1 MPGAPAG
8 LFAQPMKLANPAR
21 HMDQPAPYQSSPEQ
35 LALDQTTADTAA
47 ARSVTDKPAVDQ
59 SKAVVLPD
67 WVRLQKALSV
77 ESEHGF
83 NNIAGHQQRFNEFLA
98 DSLVS
103 GAQAL
108 SVPLA
113 SQISADKWQTL
124 ADRFTQ
130 YGDLS
135 FSQRQHLVADTRRFL
150 HRARQTADALPLLA
164 ESGASYGPT
173 EADRSG
179 SAKSTAKSVTK
190 SKKTSARR
198 SAKSPKTTDVT
209 GLVNRPT
216 SSHPLDQPL
225 TYLKGIGPHK
235 AEKLAKLGLLS
246 IRDALFYY
254 PRDYIDYARQVKIKD
269 LVPGETVTIVATV
282 KRCNCFNSPRNS
294 KLTIFELTVYDSSS
308 RLKISRFLAGTH
320 FRSRGWQERQKR
332 LYPPGSVVAISGLV
346 KQSKYGINIDSPEI
360 ELLGGEGDAI
370 DSLTI
375 GRVVP
380 VYPLTDG
387 VGADLIRRAV
397 VAALPSAVDLRD
409 PLPRGLREQYAL
421 VDLAVAIAHIHFPPD
436 SETLAQARRRL
447 VFDEFF
453 YLQLGLLRRRQKQQ
467 QQQTHIQMA
476 PTGELIDAFYQ
487 VLPFKLTGAQQR
499 VTQEILHDLQ
509 SSAPMNR
516 LVQGD
521 VGSGK
526 TVVAVIGIL
535 AAIQAG
541 YQAAL
546 MAPTEVLAEQH
557 YRKLVEWFNLLHLPV
572 ELLTG
577 STKAAKRRQIHQE
590 LLTGELPVLV
600 GTHAL
605 IEDPVKFSNLGLVTI
620 DEQHRFGVAQRA
632 RLQQKGDNPHVL
644 TLTATPIPRTLA
656 LTIHGDLDVSQ
667 IDELPPGRKAIQT
680 TVLGGRERADAYDLI
695 RREIAKGRQV
705 YIVLPLV
712 EESEKLDLRSAIEEH
727 QRLQETIFPEFQV
740 GLLHG
745 RMSSADKDAAISAFR
760 AQTTQILVST
770 TVVEVGV
777 DVPNATVM
785 LIEHAE
791 RFGLSQL
798 HQLRGRVG
806 RGGDQSYCLLMSSS
820 KSEPAMQRLRVLE
833 QSQDGFFISEMDMR
847 FRGPGQVLG
856 TRQSGLPDFALAS
869 LVEDQEVLEQ
879 ARTAA
884 TKVLAAESELGE
896 DGLSRWPLMEK
907 ELARRYQKL
916 MGGAILT

>member
-1 MPGAPAG
+1 MDSTSPKQLG
-8 LFAQPMKLANPAR
+8 L
-21 HMDQPAPYQSSPEQ
+21 EQ
-35 LALDQTTADTAA
+35 LTATTAPKTQ
-47 ARSVTDKPAVDQ
+47 AVSSQ
-59 SKAVVLPD
+59 AVVDHSMESEPSLPD

-77 ESEHGF
+77 ESERGF
-83 NNIAGHQQRFNEFLA
+83 NNIEGHQQLFSEFVA
-98 DSLVS
+98 SSLINGVK
-103 GAQAL
+103 AL
-108 SVPLA
+108 SV
-113 SQISADKWQTL
+113 TL
-124 ADRFTQ
+124 AGQLKDQGKWHSLAERFGQ
-130 YGDLS
+130 YGELS

-150 HRARQTADALPLLA
+150 HRARQMADSLPLLA
-164 ESGASYGPT
+164 EGGGSYNGKNNPSKAVSSQGRSISSKSAAGKNSG
-173 EADRSG
+173 G
-179 SAKSTAKSVTK
+179 SPKKSTAKRK
-190 SKKTSARR
+190 GKPPK
-198 SAKSPKTTDVT
+198 AKDVT
-209 GLVNRPT
+209 GLSDRPNST
-216 SSHPLDQPL
+216 HPLDKPL
-225 TYLKGIGPHK
+225 TYLKGIGPYK

-246 IRDALFYY
+246 LRDALFYY

-282 KRCNCFNSPRNS
+282 KRCNCFNSPRNP
-294 KLTIFELTVYDSSS
+294 KLTLFDLTVYDTTSK
-308 RLKISRFLAGTH
+308 LKINRFFAGSH

-332 LYPPGSVVAISGLV
+332 LYPPGAVVAISGLV
-346 KQSKYGINIDSPEI
+346 KQTKYGINIDNPEI
-360 ELLGGEGDAI
+360 EVLGSADDSI
-370 DSLTI
+370 DSLKI

-380 VYPLTDG
+380 VYPLTEG
-387 VGADLIRRAV
+387 VGADLVRKAV
-397 VAALPSAVDLRD
+397 VAALPSVVELRD
-409 PLPRGLREQYAL
+409 PLPRALREKYELA
-421 VDLAVAIAHIHFPPD
+421 DLAVAIAHIHFPPD
-436 SETLAQARRRL
+436 TETLAAARRRL

-453 YLQLGLLRRRQKQQ
+453 YLQLGLLRRRKEQQKE
-467 QQQTHIQMA
+467 QTKVQMA
-476 PTGELIDAFYQ
+476 PTGELIDAFYE
-487 VLPFKLTGAQQR
+487 VLPFKFTGAQSR
-499 VTQEILHDLQ
+499 VVQEILTDLQ
-509 SSAPMNR
+509 STAPMNR

-526 TVVAVIGIL
+526 TVVAVVGIL

-577 STKAAKRRQIHQE
+577 STKTAKRKQIHKE
-590 LLTGELPVLV
+590 LMTGELPVLV

-605 IEDPVKFSNLGLVTI
+605 IEDPVKFTNLGLVAI

-667 IDELPPGRKAIQT
+667 IDELPPGRKAINT
-680 TVLGGRERADAYDLI
+680 TVLGGRERKDAYDLI
-695 RREIAKGRQV
+695 RREIAQGRQV

-727 QRLQETIFPEFQV
+727 TRLQETIFPEFSV

-745 RMSSADKDAAISAFR
+745 RMSSADKDAAITAFR
-760 AQTTQILVST
+760 DQATQILVST

-806 RGGDQSYCLLMSSS
+806 RGAAQSHCLLMTGS
-820 KSEPAMQRLRVLE
+820 KSEVAMQRLRVME

-869 LVEDQEVLEQ
+869 LVEDQEVLEV

-884 TKVLAAESELGE
+884 ANLLAQKSDDGDETK

-907 ELARRYQKL
+907 ELKRRYQKL

>member
-1 MPGAPAG
+1 MAQTTQTTEQTTQTTQN
-8 LFAQPMKLANPAR
+8 AQPRLPA
-21 HMDQPAPYQSSPEQ
+21 
-35 LALDQTTADTAA
+35 
-47 ARSVTDKPAVDQ
+47 
-59 SKAVVLPD
+59 LPD

-77 ESEHGF
+77 ESERGF
-83 NNIAGHQQRFNEFLA
+83 NNIEGHQQLFSEFLSS
-98 DSLVS
+98 SLLS
-103 GAQAL
+103 GCAAF
-108 SVPLA
+108 SDN
-113 SQISADKWQTL
+113 SNHTNGDKWQDL
-124 ADRFTQ
+124 AERFNS
-130 YGDLS
+130 YADLS

-150 HRARQTADALPLLA
+150 HRARQTADSLPLLA
-164 ESGASYGPT
+164 ENGASYAAS
-173 EADRSG
+173 ADG
-179 SAKSTAKSVTK
+179 SSSKGKKTTGAKPKSTAAKRK
-190 SKKTSARR
+190 SKA
-198 SAKSPKTTDVT
+198 PKTTDIT
-209 GLVNRPT
+209 GLVDRPN
-216 SSHPLDQPL
+216 SSHPLDKPL
-225 TYLKGIGPHK
+225 THLKGIGAYK

-246 IRDALFYY
+246 LRDVLFYY

-269 LVPGETVTIVATV
+269 LVPGETVTLVATV
-282 KRCNCFNSPRNS
+282 KKCSCFNSPRNA
-294 KLTIFELTVYDSSS
+294 KLTIFEMTVYDSSS

-332 LYPPGSVVAISGLV
+332 LYPSGTVVAISGLV
-346 KQSKYGINIDSPEI
+346 KQTKYGINIDSPEV
-360 ELLGGEGDAI
+360 EVLGGPDDAI
-370 DSLTI
+370 ESLTV

-380 VYPLTDG
+380 VYPLTEG
-387 VGADLIRRAV
+387 VGADIVRKAV
-397 VAALPSAVDLRD
+397 VAALPAVVELRD
-409 PLPRGLREQYAL
+409 PLPKALREKYEL
-421 VDLAVAIAHIHFPPD
+421 VDLAIAIAHIHFPPSTD
-436 SETLAQARRRL
+436 ELAIARRRL

-453 YLQLGLLRRRQKQQ
+453 YLQLGLLRRRALQQ
-467 QQQTHIQMA
+467 QAQTSVQMA
-476 PTGELIDAFYQ
+476 PTGELIEAFYN
-487 VLPFKLTGAQQR
+487 VLPFKFTNAQQR
-499 VTQEILHDLQ
+499 VAQEILNDLQ
-509 SSAPMNR
+509 ESSPMNR

-526 TVVAVIGIL
+526 TVVAVVGIL

-577 STKAAKRRQIHQE
+577 STKAAKRRQIHSE

-605 IEDPVKFSNLGLVTI
+605 IEDPVKFHNLGLVAI

-632 RLQQKGDNPHVL
+632 KLQQKGDNPHVL

-667 IDELPPGRKAIQT
+667 IDELPPGRKAIKT
-680 TVLGGRERADAYDLI
+680 NVLGSKERSDAYDLI
-695 RREIAKGRQV
+695 RREIAQGRQV

-727 QRLQETIFPEFQV
+727 ERLQGTIFPDFQV

-760 AQTTQILVST
+760 EQATQILVST

-777 DVPNATVM
+777 DVPNATIM

-806 RGGDQSYCLLMSSS
+806 RGGDQSFCLLMTNS
-820 KSEPAMQRLRVLE
+820 KSDVAMQRLRVME

-869 LVEDQEVLEQ
+869 LVEDQEVLEI

-884 TKVLAAESELGE
+884 ASVLAQESPDG
-896 DGLSRWPLMEK
+896 DGLTRWPLMEK
-907 ELARRYQKL
+907 ELERRYQKL

>member
-1 MPGAPAG
+1 MAKLETTTQAP
-8 LFAQPMKLANPAR
+8 
-21 HMDQPAPYQSSPEQ
+21 
-35 LALDQTTADTAA
+35 T
-47 ARSVTDKPAVDQ
+47 
-59 SKAVVLPD
+59 LPD

-77 ESEHGF
+77 ESERGF
-83 NNIAGHQQRFNEFLA
+83 NNIEGHQQLFSEFLA
-98 DSLVS
+98 QSLRSGEKTLSNNLAGQVS
-103 GAQAL
+103 SDKWKAL
-108 SVPLA
+108 SE
-113 SQISADKWQTL
+113 
-124 ADRFTQ
+124 RFDS
-130 YGDLS
+130 YKELS

-150 HRARQTADALPLLA
+150 HRARQAADAMPLLA
-164 ESGASYGPT
+164 EQGSEYSTSKSGRAKASV
-173 EADRSG
+173 SG
-179 SAKSTAKSVTK
+179 TNKDTRASEKKKTGTAKR
-190 SKKTSARR
+190 KT
-198 SAKSPKTTDVT
+198 KSPKATDVT
-209 GLVNRPT
+209 GLVNRPN
-216 SSHPLDQPL
+216 SNHPLDKPL
-225 TYLKGIGPHK
+225 TYLKGIGPSK
-235 AEKLAKLGLLS
+235 SEKLAKLGLLS
-246 IRDALFYY
+246 LRDALFYY

-294 KLTIFELTVYDSSS
+294 KLTIFELTVYDSTS
-308 RLKISRFLAGTH
+308 RLKLSRFLAGNH

-360 ELLGGEGDAI
+360 EVLGGEGDSI
-370 DSLTI
+370 ESLKV

-380 VYPLTDG
+380 IYPLTEG
-387 VGADLIRRAV
+387 VGADLVRKAV
-397 VAALPSAVDLRD
+397 VASLPSVVELRD
-409 PLPRGLREQYAL
+409 PLPRALREKYEL
-421 VDLAVAIAHIHFPPD
+421 VDLAVAIAHIHFPP
-436 SETLAQARRRL
+436 STEELATARRRL

-453 YLQLGLLRRRQKQQ
+453 YLQLGLLRRRAEQQKE
-467 QQQTHIQMA
+467 QTNIQMA
-476 PTGELIDAFYQ
+476 PTGELIESFYK
-487 VLPFKLTGAQQR
+487 VLPFTFTGAQQR
-499 VTQEILHDLQ
+499 VAQEILNDLQ
-509 SSAPMNR
+509 ASAPMNR

-526 TVVAVIGIL
+526 TVVAVVGIL
-535 AAIQAG
+535 AAIQSG

-577 STKAAKRRQIHQE
+577 STKAAKRRQIHKE

-605 IEDPVKFSNLGLVTI
+605 IEDPVKFTNLGLVTI

-632 RLQQKGDNPHVL
+632 KLQQKGDNPHVL

-667 IDELPPGRKAIQT
+667 IDELPPGRKAIKP
-680 TVLGGRERADAYDLI
+680 TVLGGKERADAYDLI
-695 RREIAKGRQV
+695 RREIAEGRQV

-712 EESEKLDLRSAIEEH
+712 EESEKLDLRSAVEEH
-727 QRLQETIFPEFQV
+727 NRLQETIFPDFQV

-745 RMSSADKDAAISAFR
+745 RMSSADKDAAISTFR
-760 AQTTQILVST
+760 EQGTQILVST

-777 DVPNATVM
+777 DIPNASVM

-806 RGGDQSYCLLMSSS
+806 RGADKSYCLLMTSS
-820 KSEPAMQRLRVLE
+820 KSEVAMQRLRVME

-869 LVEDQEVLEQ
+869 LVEDQEVLEL

-884 TKVLAAESELGE
+884 TNVLNQEVKKG
-896 DGLSRWPLMEK
+896 DGLTRWPLMEK
-907 ELARRYQKL
+907 ELERRYQKL

>member
-1 MPGAPAG
+1 MDPAT
-8 LFAQPMKLANPAR
+8 
-21 HMDQPAPYQSSPEQ
+21 SSQQ
-35 LALDQTTADTAA
+35 LALDQLAAD
-47 ARSVTDKPAVDQ
+47 DKTVADA
-59 SKAVVLPD
+59 SAGALPD
-67 WVRLQKALSV
+67 WVRLQKALGV
-77 ESEHGF
+77 ESERGF
-83 NNIAGHQQRFNEFLA
+83 NNIEGHQQRFSEFVSS
-98 DSLVS
+98 SLLS
-103 GAQAL
+103 GLKAL
-108 SVPLA
+108 STSLQ
-113 SQISADKWQTL
+113 SQLKDGDKWKSL
-124 ADRFTQ
+124 AERFDH
-130 YGDLS
+130 YSELS

-150 HRARQTADALPLLA
+150 HRARQTADSLPLLA
-164 ESGASYGPT
+164 ENGGSY
-173 EADRSG
+173 RSDSVRKNSSSNGG
-179 SAKSTAKSVTK
+179 SAEGKASSLKSSQPADSADKTKAAKR
-190 SKKTSARR
+190 KK
-198 SAKSPKTTDVT
+198 KSPKTTDVT
-209 GLVNRPT
+209 GLLNR
-216 SSHPLDQPL
+216 SDSNHPLDRPL
-225 TYLKGIGPHK
+225 TYLKGVGAYK

-282 KRCNCFNSPRNS
+282 KGCNCFSSPRNP
-294 KLTIFELTVYDSSS
+294 KLTMFDLTVYDSSS
-308 RLKISRFLAGTH
+308 RLKINRFFAGAH

-332 LYPPGSVVAISGLV
+332 LYPPGSIVAISGLV
-346 KQSKYGINIDSPEI
+346 KQTKYGINIDNPEI
-360 ELLGGEGDAI
+360 EVLGGEGDSI

-380 VYPLTDG
+380 VYPLTEG
-387 VGADLIRRAV
+387 VGADLVRKTV
-397 VAALPSAVDLRD
+397 VASLPSAVALQD
-409 PLPRGLREQYAL
+409 PLPRGLREKYGL
-421 VDLAVAIAHIHFPPD
+421 VDLVVAIAHIHFPPSTED
-436 SETLAQARRRL
+436 LAAARRRL

-453 YLQLGLLRRRQKQQ
+453 YLQLGLLRRRKEQQ
-467 QQQTHIQMA
+467 QQQTTVQMA
-476 PTGELIDAFYQ
+476 PTGKLIDTFYK
-487 VLPFKLTGAQQR
+487 VLPFKFTGAQQR
-499 VTQEILHDLQ
+499 VVQEILNDLQ
-509 SSAPMNR
+509 ATAPMNR

-526 TVVAVIGIL
+526 TVVAVVGIL

-577 STKAAKRRQIHQE
+577 STKTAKRKKIHKE
-590 LLTGELPVLV
+590 LMTGELPVLV

-605 IEDPVKFSNLGLVTI
+605 IEDPVKFSNLGLVAI

-632 RLQQKGDNPHVL
+632 KLQQKGNNPHVL

-667 IDELPPGRKAIQT
+667 IDELPPGRKAIKT

-695 RREIAKGRQV
+695 RREIAQGRQI

-727 QRLQETIFPEFQV
+727 ARLQETIFPELHV

-745 RMSSADKDAAISAFR
+745 RMSSADKDAAITAFR
-760 AQTTQILVST
+760 QQETQILVST

-806 RGGDQSYCLLMSSS
+806 RGGDQSFCLLMTSS
-820 KSEPAMQRLRVLE
+820 KSEVAMQRLRVME

-869 LVEDQEVLEQ
+869 LVEDQEVLEL

-884 TKVLAAESELGE
+884 TKVLEAETPSGK
-896 DGLSRWPLMEK
+896 DGLTMWPLMEQ
-907 ELARRYQKL
+907 ELKRRYQKL

>member
-1 MPGAPAG
+1 MAQSTPTPSTVTTAPHSAPA
-8 LFAQPMKLANPAR
+8 
-21 HMDQPAPYQSSPEQ
+21 
-35 LALDQTTADTAA
+35 
-47 ARSVTDKPAVDQ
+47 
-59 SKAVVLPD
+59 LPD

-77 ESEHGF
+77 ESERGF
-83 NNIAGHQQRFNEFLA
+83 NNIEGHQKHFNEFLSE
-98 DSLVS
+98 SLQS
-103 GAQAL
+103 GRKA
-108 SVPLA
+108 LA
-113 SQISADKWQTL
+113 SNLSGQVSADKWESL
-124 ADRFTQ
+124 SERFDS
-130 YGDLS
+130 YAELS

-150 HRARQTADALPLLA
+150 HRARQAAESLPLLVAA
-164 ESGASYGPT
+164 ESGSSYQPSG
-173 EADRSG
+173 AKSSKSSSAAASG
-179 SAKSTAKSVTK
+179 SK
-190 SKKTSARR
+190 SKSNRAKRKT
-198 SAKSPKTTDVT
+198 KSPKTKDVT
-209 GLVNRPT
+209 GLVNRPNST
-216 SSHPLDQPL
+216 HPLDKPL
-225 TYLKGIGPHK
+225 TYLKGIGPNK
-235 AEKLAKLGLLS
+235 SEKLAKLGLLS
-246 IRDALFYY
+246 LRDALFYF

-308 RLKISRFLAGTH
+308 RLKLSRFLAGNH

-332 LYPPGSVVAISGLV
+332 LYPPGSIVAISGLV

-360 ELLGGEGDAI
+360 EVLGGEGDQI
-370 DSLTI
+370 ESLKV

-380 VYPLTDG
+380 VYPLTEG
-387 VGADLIRRAV
+387 VGADLVRKAV
-397 VAALPSAVDLRD
+397 VAALPSVVELRD
-409 PLPRGLREQYAL
+409 PLPRVLKDQYAL
-421 VDLAVAIAHIHFPPD
+421 VDLPVAIAHIHFPPS
-436 SETLAQARRRL
+436 SEELAIARRRL

-453 YLQLGLLRRRQKQQ
+453 YLQLGLLRRRAEQQ
-467 QQQTHIQMA
+467 QQQTNIQMA
-476 PTGELIDAFYQ
+476 PTGELIESFYK
-487 VLPFKLTGAQQR
+487 VLPFKFTNAQQR
-499 VTQEILHDLQ
+499 VAQEILNDLQ
-509 SSAPMNR
+509 STAPMNR

-526 TVVAVIGIL
+526 TVVAVVGIL

-577 STKAAKRRQIHQE
+577 STKAAKRRQIHAE
-590 LLTGELPVLV
+590 LQTGELPVLV

-605 IEDPVKFSNLGLVTI
+605 IENPVQFSNLGLVAI

-632 RLQQKGDNPHVL
+632 KLQQKGDNPHVL

-667 IDELPPGRKAIQT
+667 IDELPPGRKAIKT
-680 TVLGGRERADAYDLI
+680 TVLGGKERAEAYDLI
-695 RREIAKGRQV
+695 RREIALGRQV

-712 EESEKLDLRSAIEEH
+712 EESEKLDLRSAMEEH
-727 QRLQETIFPEFQV
+727 ARLQETIFPDFSV

-745 RMSSADKDAAISAFR
+745 RMSSADKDTAISAFR
-760 AQTTQILVST
+760 DKETQILVST

-777 DVPNATVM
+777 DVPNASVM

-806 RGGDQSYCLLMSSS
+806 RGADQSFCLLMTSS
-820 KSEPAMQRLRVLE
+820 KSEVAMQRLRVME

-869 LVEDQEVLEQ
+869 LVEDQEVLEI

-884 TKVLAAESELGE
+884 TNLLAEEAKDG
-896 DGLSRWPLMEK
+896 DGLTRWPLMEK
-907 ELARRYQKL
+907 ELERRYQKL

>member
-1 MPGAPAG
+1 
-8 LFAQPMKLANPAR
+8 
-21 HMDQPAPYQSSPEQ
+21 MDSATPNQ
-35 LALDQTTADTAA
+35 LALDQLAADDNTAA
-47 ARSVTDKPAVDQ
+47 GAALETPVAQ
-59 SKAVVLPD
+59 SNLSTLPNKQPTALPD
-67 WVRLQKALSV
+67 WVRLQKALGV
-77 ESEHGF
+77 ESERGF
-83 NNIAGHQQRFNEFLA
+83 NNLEGHQQHFSEFIA
-98 DSLVS
+98 SSLLS
-103 GAQAL
+103 GLKAL
-108 SVPLA
+108 SANLKG
-113 SQISADKWQTL
+113 QLTDGDKWKTL
-124 ADRFTQ
+124 AERFEG
-130 YGDLS
+130 YSELS

-150 HRARQTADALPLLA
+150 HRARQTADSLPLLSNHVA
-164 ESGASYGPT
+164 EESGAYQTSGVNPNSSAG
-173 EADRSG
+173 ADKKANG
-179 SAKSTAKSVTK
+179 KAAKKTAKRK
-190 SKKTSARR
+190 QKA
-198 SAKSPKTTDVT
+198 PKTTDVT
-209 GLVNRPT
+209 GLLSRSDSN
-216 SSHPLDQPL
+216 HPLDRPL
-225 TYLKGIGPHK
+225 TYLKGVGAYK

-282 KRCNCFNSPRNS
+282 KSCNCFGSPRNP
-294 KLTIFELTVYDSSS
+294 KLTMFDLTVYDSSS
-308 RLKISRFLAGTH
+308 PLKINRFFAGAH

-332 LYPPGSVVAISGLV
+332 LYPPGSIVAISGLV
-346 KQSKYGINIDSPEI
+346 KQTKYGINVDNPEI
-360 ELLGGEGDAI
+360 EVLGGEGDSI

-380 VYPLTDG
+380 VYPLTEG
-387 VGADLIRRAV
+387 VGADLVRKTV
-397 VAALPSAVDLRD
+397 VASLPSAVALQD
-409 PLPRGLREQYAL
+409 PLPRGLREKYGL
-421 VDLAVAIAHIHFPPD
+421 VDLAVAIAHIHFPP
-436 SETLAQARRRL
+436 STEELAAARRRL

-453 YLQLGLLRRRQKQQ
+453 YLQLGLLRRRKQQ
-467 QQQTHIQMA
+467 QQQQTTVQVA
-476 PTGELIDAFYQ
+476 PTGELIDTFYK
-487 VLPFKLTGAQQR
+487 VLPFKFTGAQQR
-499 VTQEILHDLQ
+499 VVQEILNDLQ

-526 TVVAVIGIL
+526 TVVAVVGIL

-577 STKAAKRRQIHQE
+577 STKAAKRRQIHKE

-605 IEDPVKFSNLGLVTI
+605 IEDPVKFAKLGLVAI

-632 RLQQKGDNPHVL
+632 KLQQKGNNPHVL

-667 IDELPPGRKAIQT
+667 IDELPPGRKAIKT

-695 RREIAKGRQV
+695 RREIAQGRQV

-727 QRLQETIFPEFQV
+727 ARLQETIFPELHV

-745 RMSSADKDAAISAFR
+745 RMSSADKDAAITAFR
-760 AQTTQILVST
+760 EQETQVLVST

-806 RGGDQSYCLLMSSS
+806 RGGDQSFCLLMTSS
-820 KSEPAMQRLRVLE
+820 KSEVAMQRLRVME

-869 LVEDQEVLEQ
+869 LVEDQEVLEL

-884 TKVLAAESELGE
+884 TKVLETETASGE
-896 DGLSRWPLMEK
+896 DGLTRWPLMEQ
-907 ELARRYQKL
+907 ELGRRYQKL